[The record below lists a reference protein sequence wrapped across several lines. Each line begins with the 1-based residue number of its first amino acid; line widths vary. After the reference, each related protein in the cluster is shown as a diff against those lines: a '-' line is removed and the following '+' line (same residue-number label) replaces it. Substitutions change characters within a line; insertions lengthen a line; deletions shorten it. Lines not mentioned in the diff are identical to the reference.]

1 MTIRSI
7 LVPVLPD
14 IAFDN
19 QLAAAVNLA
28 RRLDARI
35 NAVFVLPDPLMVLAG
50 IPIGAMAPGVASTMI
65 AQNAEAQVQ
74 AIAAKAKFE
83 RWLKNEELAA
93 SIVDRPPGTPYAQWS
108 QRVGDISLTV
118 ARCSRLNDLVI
129 LNIPNGSIAT
139 VVAFDAAVFESGRPT
154 LLVGK
159 KIYPDLLR
167 HVVIAWNGSREA
179 TRAVGASMALLHA
192 AEQVSIFTTLDEAAI
207 ADDLDL
213 AESLNWHGINPLYL
227 RPQPGETSA
236 EDALMRVIAA
246 VNPSMLVM
254 GAYTHSR
261 LREAVLGGMTRHAL
275 EHANVPLLMMH

>member
-1 MTIRSI
+1 MTICSI

-19 QLAAAVNLA
+19 QLAAAADLA

-65 AQNAEAQVQ
+65 AQNADAQAQ
-74 AIAAKAKFE
+74 AAPAKAKFE
-83 RWLKNEELAA
+83 RWRKEELAA
-93 SIVDRPPGTPYAQWS
+93 NVVDRSLRTPYAQWS
-108 QRVGDISLTV
+108 QRVGDIAPTV

-129 LNIPNGSIAT
+129 LNMPNGSIAT
-139 VVAFDAAVFESGRPT
+139 GVAFDAAVFESGRPT

-159 KIYPDLLR
+159 TIYPDLLR

-179 TRAVGASMALLHA
+179 ARAVGASMALLRA

-207 ADDLDL
+207 ANDLDL
-213 AESLNWHGINPLYL
+213 AESLNWHGINPPYL
-227 RPQPGETSA
+227 RPQPGGTSA
-236 EDALMRVIAA
+236 EDALMHVIATA
-246 VNPSMLVM
+246 NPSMVLM

-261 LREAVLGGMTRHAL
+261 LREAVLGGMTRHVL